1 MADAARPL
9 FMPAPRPSPRVSPED
24 AAALSQEMAAFG
36 FGRPTVAEPAPERA
50 QNTAPAPSPG
60 VEKPSGR
67 REKPRKPA
75 LRGAQK
81 PGPGLDAADADLP
94 GAPRPVAADDPFG
107 KGLPLRLDVPEA
119 LWIDLKMAA
128 ARRRVTVRWLVLE
141 ALEAAGYD
149 VAARTIPLDGRRVR

>member
-9 FMPAPRPSPRVSPED
+9 FMPAPRPSPRVSAED

-36 FGRPTVAEPAPERA
+36 FGRPTVVEPAPEPGP
-50 QNTAPAPSPG
+50 TPTEPAP
-60 VEKPSGR
+60 VAKV
-67 REKPRKPA
+67 RKPA
-75 LRGAQK
+75 VRPART
-81 PGPGLDAADADLP
+81 GPAASAVEAKADLP
-94 GAPRPVAADDPFG
+94 GAPRPVPANDPFG

-119 LWIDLKMAA
+119 LWIDLKTRAVQ
-128 ARRRVTVRWLVLE
+128 RRVTVRWLVLE